1 MSAPINPYSAKE
13 IVLSFG
19 CGLKKPADA
28 IGLDKRALPGVD
40 IVADGFRASLPFRS
54 GVFSRVECIHVLEHA
69 ENLTDVME
77 EIYRV
82 LKPGGVLHLI
92 APHGATL
99 RFWGDPTH
107 KTAITC
113 STFNYFLPGYDYNF
127 YSKARFTVE
136 QITLDRGDN
145 AKKSTTH
152 RIVNWL
158 WKKRMWQMEKIL
170 TFFRVDFALDVMLKK
185 VDNIASKG

>member
-1 MSAPINPYSAKE
+1 MSALTKPCSVKE

-19 CGLKKPADA
+19 CGLKKPPQA
-28 IGLDKRALPGVD
+28 IGLDKMALPGVD
-40 IVADGFRASLPFRS
+40 IVADGFRAALPFQA

-69 ENLTDVME
+69 ENLVEVMA
-77 EIYRV
+77 EIHRV
-82 LKPGGVLHLI
+82 LKPGGMLHLI
-92 APHGATL
+92 APHGASL

-127 YSKARFTVE
+127 YSKARFVVE
-136 QITLDRGDN
+136 RIALDRGDN
-145 AKKSTTH
+145 AKETLIR
-152 RIVNWL
+152 RIVDWL

-170 TFFRVDFALDVMLKK
+170 TFFRADFALDVTLIK
-185 VDNIASKG
+185 VEK